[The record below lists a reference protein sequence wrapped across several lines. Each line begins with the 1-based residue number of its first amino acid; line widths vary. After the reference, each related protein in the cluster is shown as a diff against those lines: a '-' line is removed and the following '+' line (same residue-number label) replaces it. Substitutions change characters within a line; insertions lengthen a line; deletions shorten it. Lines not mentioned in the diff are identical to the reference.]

1 MPNGRVTHAESGG
14 VHVFRYFGRVNYVLA
29 PAIKQFADELVNQGD
44 VRGWVF
50 DLTQAEILDSTNL
63 GLLARLAARA
73 GSGDE
78 GPARSIIVSASDDM
92 NSVLRS
98 MRFDQLFDIVSEPAG
113 AAELAEGAGD
123 EDDADE
129 EDIRSADPS
138 AREVGQ
144 TMLDA
149 HRALMAL
156 SEAGRL
162 QFEQVVVALEAE
174 LSGE

>member
-29 PAIKQFADELVNQGD
+29 PAIKQFADDLVNHGD

-50 DLTQAEILDSTNL
+50 DLTHAELLDSTNL
-63 GLLARLAARA
+63 GLLARLASRA
-73 GSGDE
+73 GE
-78 GPARSIIVSASDDM
+78 AEPEPTRSIIVSTSDDI

-98 MRFDQLFDIVSEPAG
+98 MSFDQLFDIVTAPPSPAG
-113 AAELAEGAGD
+113 STAPPAG
-123 EDDADE
+123 E
-129 EDIRSADPS
+129 EDIAGAEPS
-138 AREVGQ
+138 SRELGQ

-156 SEAGRL
+156 SETGRA
-162 QFEQVVVALEAE
+162 QFEQVVAALEAE
-174 LSGE
+174 LSDDA